1 MMYWQVDN
9 GSLNAMT
16 TNDSPIAHK
25 EAAVDLSGWNWNSNG
40 QYTVTFVAKSLSGAI
55 LTTKSVIITV

>member
-1 MMYWQVDN
+1 
-9 GSLNAMT
+9 MT